1 MTLLDW
7 TYAPAPE
14 SSAIAAIKDRY
25 LPYIDGTFVEGGGP
39 DLDTV
44 SPGTAEQLSTVSTVD
59 AADLDRAVKAARRA
73 YEQVWSPMS
82 GAERG
87 KYLFRIAR
95 GIAERARELAVVE
108 TLDNGKPIKETRDF
122 DVPTAA
128 QHFFYHAGWADK
140 LRSPGSRPGA
150 AAAGGGRP
158 GHPLELPAADGGLE
172 DRPGPGRRQHRGDQ
186 AGRDHPTV
194 GAGAGRD
201 HRRRRACRPAWSTS

>member
-7 TYAPAPE
+7 NYAPAPE

-25 LPYIDGTFVEGGGP
+25 LPFIDGTFVEGGGP
-39 DLDTV
+39 DLDTLN
-44 SPGTAEQLSTVSTVD
+44 PGTGERLSTVSTVN
-59 AADLDRAVKAARRA
+59 AADIDRVVTAARRA
-73 YEQVWSPMS
+73 YEKVWSPMS

-140 LRSPGSRPGA
+140 LQHLGLGPARGRSGS
-150 AAAGGGRP
+150 
-158 GHPLELPAADGGLE
+158 PA
-172 DRPGPGRRQHRGDQ
+172 R
-186 AGRDHPTV
+186 
-194 GAGAGRD
+194 
-201 HRRRRACRPAWSTS
+201 